1 MPDEPGEWVLVG
13 LDAKIA
19 NKQGVPPRI
28 PVPTGELE
36 TIGEKGMSVEAIRGW
51 VTRFMATAP
60 AMSSSAWKSENA
72 PLVKSFEA
80 FVGKKAAWDKAQAAF
95 AKRDFKTAIGSLRMI
110 AAIDPADHAS
120 RLNLA
125 SALSSEG
132 DHAGALAQIE
142 AVAATWSDDPE
153 FHITRANVLLAL
165 DRRDDAIGALADA
178 LEQDGSF
185 GPALSMLVKL
195 GVLVSVYED
204 PRDAASLTYVRVDSL
219 IVHLEQVWGA
229 APRDVTYF
237 LEQAAYHEMERR
249 PAVVLA
255 ATERAIALSGASPD
269 ARAVTAK
276 IGSLRALGR
285 VDEATTLAKA
295 RVESENSAQAHID
308 LARCHLA
315 ANKVGEANAE
325 IDKALAIDPGDLL
338 ALDLRWWPAER
349 HDLIQL
355 QEALP
360 KLQAHADAHPNV
372 AGAWRTLARA
382 KLALGDPDAGL
393 PLLERAVTMA
403 PDDDEARAEWWN
415 ELLRRGG
422 STAVLADAAKVSDMA
437 KRNWQLRWSEA
448 EAFAAA
454 KRTMEAQAAFAAI
467 NHDETLQ
474 IDVRKR
480 AKRAAM
486 AAQEGEKPGG

>member
-19 NKQGVPPRI
+19 NKQGVPTRI

-36 TIGEKGMSVEAIRGW
+36 AIGEKGMSVEAIRGW

-132 DHAGALAQIE
+132 DHAGALAQLE
-142 AVAATWSDDPE
+142 AVAATWADDPE
-153 FHITRANVLLAL
+153 FHVTRANVLLSL
-165 DRRDDAIGALADA
+165 DRRDDAIGALVDA
-178 LEQDGSF
+178 LERDGSC

-195 GVLVSVYED
+195 GVLISVYED
-204 PRDAASLTYVRVDSL
+204 PRDAASLTYVRTDSL
-219 IVHLEQVWGA
+219 VAHLEQVWSA
-229 APRDVTYF
+229 SPRDVTYF

-249 PAVVLA
+249 PAVALA
-255 ATERAIALSGASPD
+255 AADRAIALGAKAPN
-269 ARAVTAK
+269 ARAVSLK
-276 IGSLRALGR
+276 IAALRALGR
-285 VDEATTLAKA
+285 LDEATALARS
-295 RVESENSAQAHID
+295 RVESEKSAAAHVD
-308 LARCHLA
+308 LARCLLA
-315 ANKVGEANAE
+315 ANKTDDANAE
-325 IDKALAIDPGDLL
+325 IDKALAVDPGDLT

-349 HDLIQL
+349 HDLVQL
-355 QEALP
+355 EEAAAHF
-360 KLQAHADAHPNV
+360 KAHAEAHPGV
-372 AGAWRTLARA
+372 AGAWRTLGRAR
-382 KLALGDPDAGL
+382 LALGDPETGL
-393 PLLERAVTMA
+393 PLLEKALSMA
-403 PDDDEARAEWWN
+403 PDDDDARAEWWT

-422 STAVLADAAKVSDMA
+422 AEAVLADAAKIQDIG
-437 KRNWQLRWSEA
+437 KRDWKLRWSEA
-448 EAFAAA
+448 EALGAA
-454 KRTMEAQAAFAAI
+454 KRTMEAQAAFTAI
-467 NHDETLQ
+467 NRDESLQ

-480 AKRAAM
+480 AKRAAT
-486 AAQEGEKPGG
+486 AGGGA